1 MEFSNKK
8 RSKRIKQTFNLFIVL
23 LLLIALFFV
32 WKEMDIAALI
42 TGGVLILSIVLVQFV
57 NLHYIFY
64 SSENDEI
71 IVRYYPI
78 ITFFGKEYSS
88 VEFKKTAFQKAE
100 VRRAFLFSDLI
111 LSIKTSKGIADYPE
125 ISLSAL
131 SRKQIAG
138 LKADLEK
145 LKS

>member
-131 SRKQIAG
+131 SKKQIAG